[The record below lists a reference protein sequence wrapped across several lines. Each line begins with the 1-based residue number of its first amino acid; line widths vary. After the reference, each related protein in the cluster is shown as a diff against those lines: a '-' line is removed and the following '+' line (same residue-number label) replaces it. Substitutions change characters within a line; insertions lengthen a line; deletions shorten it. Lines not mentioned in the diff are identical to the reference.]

1 MVDNFDLIRD
11 WMLDKQLDWKNGD
24 CYYVQ
29 LLRRQSD
36 DPMTNGV
43 PDPNYHGNMHSRS
56 IKDYF
61 IPSIEYFDR
70 KRDEIKKMCDT
81 FNVRAYIR
89 LNKRNYQ
96 QMAFNAAKH
105 IMEQACSGQTFN
117 SPFTLIASAAGTA
130 NAAGK
135 DKTWICDL
143 DAEYV
148 PYTKNIKDM
157 ICSCEPHASNVLPF
171 AYGVSYKSFEQA
183 PLNKTHEDALTFYQ
197 NREFFTVPTKHG
209 VHIVCKPFNTA
220 DFKQKWD
227 EYVKDK
233 QIAAPLPQL
242 TLSNMENG
250 HLNYRV
256 HFSLTDMYLKHINEF
271 SQVCQRTC
279 TESVIIT
286 TVDKNKTLVHV
297 CDTKYLPQIRQDW
310 NNYCLSHGIYMKCF
324 DVHKDNPTGLYFP

>member
-11 WMLDKQLDWKNGD
+11 WIRAKQLDWKDGD

-70 KRDEIKKMCDT
+70 KRDEIKKLCDT

-96 QMAFNAAKH
+96 QMAFNTAKH

-117 SPFTLIASAAGTA
+117 SPFTMIASAAGTA

-143 DAEYV
+143 DEEYV

-157 ICSCEPHASNVLPF
+157 ICSCEPHASNVKWFIL
-171 AYGVSYKSFEQA
+171 V
-183 PLNKTHEDALTFYQ
+183 PLNKIHEDALEYYQ

-209 VHIVCKPFNTA
+209 IHIVCKPFNTA

-227 EYVKDK
+227 VFVKEK
-233 QIAAPLPQL
+233 QITAPLPQL

-256 HFSLTDMYLKHINEF
+256 HFSLTDMYLTHINEF

-279 TESVIIT
+279 SESVIIT
-286 TVDKNKTLVHV
+286 TVDKNKTIVHV
-297 CDTKYLPQIRQDW
+297 CDTKYLPQIKQDW
-310 NNYCLSHGIYMKCF
+310 NDYCLTHGIYMKCF
-324 DVHKDNPTGLYFP
+324 EIHKDNPTLLYCP

>member
-1 MVDNFDLIRD
+1 MVDNFDLIRA
-11 WMLDKQLDWKNGD
+11 WMLDKQLDWKDGD

-70 KRDEIKKMCDT
+70 KRDEIKKLCDT

-105 IMEQACSGQTFN
+105 IMEQACSGQTFS
-117 SPFTLIASAAGTA
+117 SPFTMIASAAGTA

-143 DAEYV
+143 DEEYV

-157 ICSCEPHASNVLPF
+157 ICSCEPHASNVKRI
-171 AYGVSYKSFEQA
+171 AQA
-183 PLNKTHEDALTFYQ
+183 PLNKTHEDALECYH

-209 VHIVCKPFNTA
+209 IHIVCKPFNTA

-227 EYVKDK
+227 EFAKEK
-233 QIAAPLPQL
+233 QITAPLPQL
-242 TLSNMENG
+242 TVSNMENG

-256 HFSLTDMYLKHINEF
+256 HFSLTDMYLMHINEF

-279 TESVIIT
+279 SESVIIT
-286 TVDKNKTLVHV
+286 TEDKNKTIVHV

-310 NNYCLSHGIYMKCF
+310 HNYSLTHGIYMKCF
-324 DVHKDNPTGLYFP
+324 DIHKDNPTLMYCP

>member
-1 MVDNFDLIRD
+1 MVDNFDLIRN
-11 WMLDKQLDWKNGD
+11 WMLDKQLDWKDGD

-36 DPMTNGV
+36 DPMKNGV

-70 KRDEIKKMCDT
+70 KRDEIKKICDT

-96 QMAFNAAKH
+96 QISFAIMKH
-105 IMEQACSGQTFN
+105 ITDQLVSGQTFN
-117 SPFTLIASAAGTA
+117 SPFTLIASAAGKA

-143 DAEYV
+143 DEEYV
-148 PYTKNIKDM
+148 PYMKDIKDM
-157 ICSCEPHASNVLPF
+157 ICSCEPHASNV
-171 AYGVSYKSFEQA
+171 KWFEQA
-183 PLNKTHEDALTFYQ
+183 SFNKTHEVALECYQ

-227 EYVKDK
+227 AFVKEK

-256 HFSLTDMYLKHINEF
+256 HFSLTDMYLKHVNEF

-279 TESVIIT
+279 SESVIIT
-286 TVDKNKTLVHV
+286 TVDKNKTIVHV
-297 CDTKYLPQIRQDW
+297 CDTKYLPQIRKDW
-310 NNYCLSHGIYMKCF
+310 HYYCLTNGIYMKCF
-324 DVHKDNPTGLYFP
+324 DIHKDNPTLIYVP

>member
-11 WMLDKQLDWKNGD
+11 WIRDKQLDWKDGD

-43 PDPNYHGNMHSRS
+43 PDPNYHGNMHS
-56 IKDYF
+56 
-61 IPSIEYFDR
+61 PSIEYFDR
-70 KRDEIKKMCDT
+70 KRDEIKKLCDT

-96 QMAFNAAKH
+96 QMAFNTAKH
-105 IMEQACSGQTFN
+105 IMEQACSGQTFS
-117 SPFTLIASAAGTA
+117 SPFTIIASAAGTA

-143 DAEYV
+143 DEEYV

-157 ICSCEPHASNVLPF
+157 ICSCEPHASNV
-171 AYGVSYKSFEQA
+171 KWFERA
-183 PLNKTHEDALTFYQ
+183 PLNKIHEDALEYYQ

-209 VHIVCKPFNTA
+209 IHIVCKPFNTA

-227 EYVKDK
+227 AFAKEK
-233 QIAAPLPQL
+233 QITTPLPQL

-256 HFSLTDMYLKHINEF
+256 HFSLTDMYLTHINEF

-279 TESVIIT
+279 SESVIIT
-286 TVDKNKTLVHV
+286 TEDKNKTIVHV

-310 NNYCLSHGIYMKCF
+310 HNYCLTHGIYMKCF
-324 DVHKDNPTGLYFP
+324 EIHKDNPTGLYFP

>member
-1 MVDNFDLIRD
+1 MIDNFDLIRN
-11 WMLDKQLDWKNGD
+11 WMLDKQLDWKDGD

-70 KRDEIKKMCDT
+70 KRDEIKKICDT

-96 QMAFNAAKH
+96 QISFAIMKH
-105 IMEQACSGQTFN
+105 ITDQLVSGQTFN
-117 SPFTLIASAAGTA
+117 SPFSLVASAAGKC
-130 NAAGK
+130 NCAGK

-143 DAEYV
+143 DEEYV
-148 PYTKNIKDM
+148 PYMKDIKDM
-157 ICSCEPHASNVLPF
+157 ICSCEPHASNV
-171 AYGVSYKSFEQA
+171 KWFEQA
-183 PLNKTHEDALTFYQ
+183 PFNKTHEKALECYQ
-197 NREFFTVPTKHG
+197 KSEFFTVPTKHG

-227 EYVKDK
+227 AFVKEK

-256 HFSLTDMYLKHINEF
+256 HFSLTDMYLKHVNEF

-279 TESVIIT
+279 SESVIIT
-286 TVDKNKTLVHV
+286 TVDKNKTIVHV
-297 CDTKYLPQIRQDW
+297 CDTKYLPQIRKDW
-310 NNYCLSHGIYMKCF
+310 YDYCLTNGIYMKCF
-324 DVHKDNPTGLYFP
+324 DIHKDNPTGLYFP

>member
-11 WMLDKQLDWKNGD
+11 WIRAKQLDRKDGD
-24 CYYVQ
+24 CYYLQ

-117 SPFTLIASAAGTA
+117 SPFTIIASAAGTA

-143 DAEYV
+143 DEEYV

-157 ICSCEPHASNVLPF
+157 ICSCEPHASNVKL
-171 AYGVSYKSFEQA
+171 FEQA
-183 PLNKTHEDALTFYQ
+183 PLNKTHEDALECYQ
-197 NREFFTVPTKHG
+197 NIKFFTVPTKHG
-209 VHIVCKPFNTA
+209 VHIICKPFNTA

-227 EYVKDK
+227 AFAKEK
-233 QIAAPLPQL
+233 QITAPLPQH
-242 TLSNMENG
+242 TVSSMENG
-250 HLNYRV
+250 HLNYHV

-271 SQVCQRTC
+271 SRVCQRTC
-279 TESVIIT
+279 SVIIT
-286 TVDKNKTLVHV
+286 TEDKNKTIVHV

-310 NNYCLSHGIYMKCF
+310 NDYCLTHGIYMKCF
-324 DVHKDNPTGLYFP
+324 EIHKDNPTLLYCP

>member
-11 WMLDKQLDWKNGD
+11 WILTKQLVRIDGD

-70 KRDEIKKMCDT
+70 KRDEIKKLCDT

-96 QMAFNAAKH
+96 QMAFNTAKH
-105 IMEQACSGQTFN
+105 IMEQACSGQTFS
-117 SPFTLIASAAGTA
+117 SPFTIIASAAGTA

-143 DAEYV
+143 DEEYV

-157 ICSCEPHASNVLPF
+157 ICSCEPHASNV
-171 AYGVSYKSFEQA
+171 KWFERA
-183 PLNKTHEDALTFYQ
+183 PLNKIHEDALEYYQ

-209 VHIVCKPFNTA
+209 IHIVCKPFNTA

-227 EYVKDK
+227 AFAKEK
-233 QIAAPLPQL
+233 QITAPLPQL

-256 HFSLTDMYLKHINEF
+256 HFSLTDMYLTHINEF

-279 TESVIIT
+279 SESVIIT
-286 TVDKNKTLVHV
+286 TEDKNKTIVHV

-310 NNYCLSHGIYMKCF
+310 HNYCLTHGIYMKCF
-324 DVHKDNPTGLYFP
+324 EIHKDNPTLLYCP

>member
-1 MVDNFDLIRD
+1 MVDNFDLIRN
-11 WMLDKQLDWKNGD
+11 WMLDKQLDWKDGD

-70 KRDEIKKMCDT
+70 KRDEIKKICDT

-96 QMAFNAAKH
+96 QMAFNVAKH
-105 IMEQACSGQTFN
+105 VMEQACSGQSFN
-117 SPFTLIASAAGTA
+117 SPFTMVASAAGNA

-135 DKTWICDL
+135 EKTWICDL
-143 DAEYV
+143 DEEYV
-148 PYTKNIKDM
+148 PYMKDIKDM
-157 ICSCEPHASNVLPF
+157 ICSCEPHASNV
-171 AYGVSYKSFEQA
+171 KWFEQA
-183 PLNKTHEDALTFYQ
+183 PFNKTHEVALECYQ
-197 NREFFTVPTKHG
+197 NTEFFTVPTKHG
-209 VHIVCKPFNTA
+209 VHIICKPFNTA

-227 EYVKDK
+227 EFVKEK

-256 HFSLTDMYLKHINEF
+256 HFSLTDMYLKHVNEF

-279 TESVIIT
+279 SESVIIT
-286 TVDKNKTLVHV
+286 TVDKNKTIVHV
-297 CDTKYLPQIRQDW
+297 CDTKYLHQIRKDW
-310 NNYCLSHGIYMKCF
+310 YDYCLTNGIYMKCF
-324 DVHKDNPTGLYFP
+324 DIHKDNPTALYFP

>member
-1 MVDNFDLIRD
+1 MVDNFDLIRN
-11 WMLDKQLDWKNGD
+11 WMLNKQLDWKDGD

-117 SPFTLIASAAGTA
+117 NPFTLIASAAGTA

-148 PYTKNIKDM
+148 PYTKDIKDM
-157 ICSCEPHASNVLPF
+157 ICSCEPHATNVKLFTP
-171 AYGVSYKSFEQA
+171 
-183 PLNKTHEDALTFYQ
+183 PLLNKTREDALKCYQ
-197 NREFFTVPTKHG
+197 NIEFFTVPTKHG

-227 EYVKDK
+227 AYVKDK

-310 NNYCLSHGIYMKCF
+310 NKYCLSHGIYMKCF
-324 DVHKDNPTGLYFP
+324 DIHKDNPCVVYSP

>member
-1 MVDNFDLIRD
+1 MVDNFDLIRA
-11 WMLDKQLDWKNGD
+11 WMLDKQLDWKDGD

-70 KRDEIKKMCDT
+70 KRDEIKKLCDT

-96 QMAFNAAKH
+96 QMAFNTAKH

-117 SPFTLIASAAGTA
+117 SPFTMIASAAGTA

-143 DAEYV
+143 DEEYV

-157 ICSCEPHASNVLPF
+157 ICSCEPHASNVKWFIL
-171 AYGVSYKSFEQA
+171 V
-183 PLNKTHEDALTFYQ
+183 PLNKIHEDALEYYQ

-209 VHIVCKPFNTA
+209 IHIVCKPFNTA

-227 EYVKDK
+227 VFVKEK
-233 QIAAPLPQL
+233 QITAPLPQH
-242 TLSNMENG
+242 TVSNMENG

-279 TESVIIT
+279 SESVIIT
-286 TVDKNKTLVHV
+286 TVDKNKTIVHV
-297 CDTKYLPQIRQDW
+297 CDTKYLPQIKQDW
-310 NNYCLSHGIYMKCF
+310 NDYCLTHGIYMKCF
-324 DVHKDNPTGLYFP
+324 DIHKDNPTGLYFP

>member
-11 WMLDKQLDWKNGD
+11 WIRAKQLDWKDGD

-70 KRDEIKKMCDT
+70 KRDEIKKLCDT

-96 QMAFNAAKH
+96 QMAFNTAKH

-117 SPFTLIASAAGTA
+117 SPFTMIASAAGTA

-143 DAEYV
+143 DEEYV

-157 ICSCEPHASNVLPF
+157 ICSCEPHASNVKWFIL
-171 AYGVSYKSFEQA
+171 V
-183 PLNKTHEDALTFYQ
+183 PLNKIHEDALEYYQ
-197 NREFFTVPTKHG
+197 NEEFFTVPTKHG
-209 VHIVCKPFNTA
+209 IHIVCKPFNTA

-227 EYVKDK
+227 EFAKEK
-233 QIAAPLPQL
+233 QITAPLPQH
-242 TLSNMENG
+242 TFSNMENG

-256 HFSLTDMYLKHINEF
+256 HFSLTDMYLTHINEF

-279 TESVIIT
+279 SESVIIT
-286 TVDKNKTLVHV
+286 TVDKNKTIVHV
-297 CDTKYLPQIRQDW
+297 CDTKYLPQIKQDW
-310 NNYCLSHGIYMKCF
+310 NDYCLTHGIYMKCF
-324 DVHKDNPTGLYFP
+324 EIHKDNPTLLYCP

>member
-11 WMLDKQLDWKNGD
+11 WMLDKQLDWKDGD

-70 KRDEIKKMCDT
+70 KRDEIKKICDT

-96 QMAFNAAKH
+96 QMAFNVAKH

-117 SPFTLIASAAGTA
+117 SPFTMVASAAGNA

-143 DAEYV
+143 DEEYV
-148 PYTKNIKDM
+148 PYMKDIKDM
-157 ICSCEPHASNVLPF
+157 ICSCEPHASNIKW
-171 AYGVSYKSFEQA
+171 YEQA
-183 PLNKTHEDALTFYQ
+183 PLNKTHEDALECYQ

-227 EYVKDK
+227 AYVKDK

-279 TESVIIT
+279 TESVIVT

-324 DVHKDNPTGLYFP
+324 DIHKDNPTILYVP

>member
-1 MVDNFDLIRD
+1 MVDNFDLIRA
-11 WMLDKQLDWKNGD
+11 WMFDKQLDWKDGD

-70 KRDEIKKMCDT
+70 KRDEIKKLCDT

-96 QMAFNAAKH
+96 QMAFNTAKH

-117 SPFTLIASAAGTA
+117 SPFTMIASAAGTA

-143 DAEYV
+143 DEEYV

-157 ICSCEPHASNVLPF
+157 ICSCEPHASNVKLF
-171 AYGVSYKSFEQA
+171 VLI
-183 PLNKTHEDALTFYQ
+183 PLNKIHEDALEYYQ

-209 VHIVCKPFNTA
+209 IHIVCKPFNTA

-227 EYVKDK
+227 EFAKEK
-233 QIAAPLPQL
+233 QITAPLPQL

-279 TESVIIT
+279 SESVIIT
-286 TVDKNKTLVHV
+286 TEDKNKTIVHV
-297 CDTKYLPQIRQDW
+297 CDTKYLPQIKQDW
-310 NNYCLSHGIYMKCF
+310 NDYCLTHDIYMKCF
-324 DVHKDNPTGLYFP
+324 DIHKDNPTGLYFP

>member
-1 MVDNFDLIRD
+1 MVDNFDLIRN
-11 WMLDKQLDWKNGD
+11 WMLDKQLDWKDGD

-61 IPSIEYFDR
+61 IPSLEYFDR
-70 KRDEIKKMCDT
+70 KRDEIKKICDT

-96 QMAFNAAKH
+96 QMAFNVAKH

-117 SPFTLIASAAGTA
+117 SPFTMVASAAGNA

-143 DAEYV
+143 DEEYV
-148 PYTKNIKDM
+148 PYMQDIKDM
-157 ICSCEPHASNVLPF
+157 ICTCEPHASNVKW
-171 AYGVSYKSFEQA
+171 YEHA
-183 PLNKTHEDALTFYQ
+183 PLNTTHEDALELYQ
-197 NREFFTVPTKHG
+197 SREFFTVPTKHG

-227 EYVKDK
+227 AYVKDK

-242 TLSNMENG
+242 TLSNMENC

-256 HFSLTDMYLKHINEF
+256 HFSLTDMYLKHVNEF

-279 TESVIIT
+279 SESVIV
-286 TVDKNKTLVHV
+286 TVIDKNKTIVHV

-310 NNYCLSHGIYMKCF
+310 NNYCLTHGIYMKCF
-324 DVHKDNPTGLYFP
+324 DIHKDNPTILYVP